1 MRILKA
7 KKMSYSRQYEN
18 GMMSQEAIRIL
29 SQAVELA
36 MDTDE
41 AVIELDGLQKRFT
54 KEVCSVTFSKSLQHS
69 LLSRVTLID

>member
-1 MRILKA
+1 MLRAATGFHREAKMRILKA

-36 MDTDE
+36 MDTDRTRWFTE
-41 AVIELDGLQKRFT
+41 EVYQRGLF
-54 KEVCSVTFSKSLQHS
+54 CNIF
-69 LLSRVTLID
+69 